1 LPPASITPLHK
12 GAVRSSL
19 IRANISHT
27 NQNLP
32 QRQTINCSGW
42 GSAS

>member
-1 LPPASITPLHK
+1 LHK

-32 QRQTINCSGW
+32 QGQISNRSGLE
-42 GSAS
+42 SAS